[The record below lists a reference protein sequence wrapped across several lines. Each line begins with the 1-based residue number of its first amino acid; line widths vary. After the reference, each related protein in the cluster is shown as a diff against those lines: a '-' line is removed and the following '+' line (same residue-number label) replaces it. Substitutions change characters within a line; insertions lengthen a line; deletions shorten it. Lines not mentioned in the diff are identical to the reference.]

1 MSLDGIHPPSCR
13 INSEYQQQ
21 PINPRKCVE
30 CGKTHDTIV
39 EDTMTGERLE
49 EIQKCRDCIF
59 KKCFFEWGRTA
70 RYMTSEEIKVKVA
83 EELNRLENELLE

>member
-1 MSLDGIHPPSCR
+1 MDSYFEGIDPPSEK

-21 PINPRKCVE
+21 PSNPRKCVE

-49 EIQKCRDCIF
+49 EIQKCKDCILKNVF
-59 KKCFFEWGRTA
+59 SSG
-70 RYMTSEEIKVKVA
+70 V
-83 EELNRLENELLE
+83 ELLDT